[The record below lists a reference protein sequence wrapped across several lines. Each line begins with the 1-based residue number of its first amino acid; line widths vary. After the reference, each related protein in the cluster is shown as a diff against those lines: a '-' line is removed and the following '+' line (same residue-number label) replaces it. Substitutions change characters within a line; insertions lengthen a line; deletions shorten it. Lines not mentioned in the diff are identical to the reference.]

1 MKTVVVSV
9 LLVVAVATGC
19 SRQASSPMQPA
30 VRVVS
35 SVPADGATAVRLDA
49 GVTLDFGT
57 AVNRGTVEGSVHLL
71 AEPDMFSVCPD
82 PSMGSHGT
90 MESVMN
96 DTNMLSHM
104 DQVHATAGRFS
115 WNAAGTVCTFQPDS
129 LMLPQARYMVHMSGG
144 MFEMMR
150 QMGVGMMGGRM
161 NTTGDMMLHFQT
173 TTASDH
179 AGHH

>member
-1 MKTVVVSV
+1 MKTIVVSV
-9 LLVVAVATGC
+9 LLLAALAAGC
-19 SRQASSPMQPA
+19 SQHSSSMMQPSM
-30 VRVVS
+30 RVMS

-57 AVNRGTVEGSVHLL
+57 AVNRGTVEGGVHLL
-71 AEPDMFSVCPD
+71 SEPDMFSECPD

-96 DTNMLSHM
+96 NTNMLSHM

-129 LMLPQARYMVHMSGG
+129 LMLPQTRYMVHMSGG

-150 QMGVGMMGGRM
+150 QMGVGMMGGQM
-161 NTTGDMMLHFQT
+161 NSGGDMMLHFET
-173 TTASDH
+173 TTADDH
-179 AGHH
+179 ASHH